1 MTEVLIVED
10 DAMFRKRLRNILTSR
25 FPSVVFREATNGK
38 QAFEEI
44 NSSRPAFIF
53 MDIRLGDDNGLY
65 LTKEIKR
72 LYPEIIISI
81 LTSYDFPE
89 YREAAFK
96 NGADFYLIK
105 GAATLGEIA
114 ESLEKILARND
125 NQGKDES

>member
-25 FPSVVFREATNGK
+25 FPSVVFREAINGK

-53 MDIRLGDDNGLY
+53 MDVRLGDDNGLD

-96 NGADFYLIK
+96 NGADFFLIK
-105 GAATLGEIA
+105 GSATLGEIA
-114 ESLEKILARND
+114 ESLETILFPKD
-125 NQGKDES
+125 NQGNAQS